1 MSQNNFT
8 AEVAAWDLMI
18 AGLKAHQDDLPHLE
32 SFLVQLEGTVSALR
46 ALQIT
51 RDALALESLQGTQN
65 FQAGFAQAK
74 ELALRLR
81 SGLIGQYGYR
91 SDTLSEFG
99 IKPSGK
105 RRRTAGAHRNPT
117 AP

>member
-1 MSQNNFT
+1 MSKNNFT
-8 AEVAAWDLMI
+8 AELAAWDLMI

-46 ALQIT
+46 ALQMT
-51 RDALALESLQGTQN
+51 RNALALESYQGTQN

-74 ELALRLR
+74 ELASRLR
-81 SGLIGQYGYR
+81 HGLIGHYGYR

-99 IKPSGK
+99 VKPSGK
-105 RRRTAGAHRNPT
+105 HRRTAGAHRNPT